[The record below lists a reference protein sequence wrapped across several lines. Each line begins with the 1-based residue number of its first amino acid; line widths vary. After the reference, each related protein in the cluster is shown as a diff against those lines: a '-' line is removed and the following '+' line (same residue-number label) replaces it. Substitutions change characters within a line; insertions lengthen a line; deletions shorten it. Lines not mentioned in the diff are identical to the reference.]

1 TMPEEINRIVADEF
15 SEYLFVH
22 SDEAVA
28 NLHAEGIAD
37 DRIHFVGNTMIDSL
51 VAMLPRIRSAATAR
65 RFDLEPGGY
74 VLVTLHRPS
83 LVDGPLLPEVIE
95 QLGRLA
101 QELPVLFPVHPRTR
115 KMLGGAAAPRGVTL
129 AEPLGYLDFL
139 S

>member
-1 TMPEEINRIVADEF
+1 
-15 SEYLFVH
+15 
-22 SDEAVA
+22 
-28 NLHAEGIAD
+28 
-37 DRIHFVGNTMIDSL
+37 GNTMIDSL

-115 KMLGGAAAPRGVTL
+115 KMLGGAPAPPGVTL

-139 S
+139 SALADARAVVTDSGGVQEETTYLGVPCFTLRASTERPVTIR